1 MRFNPLEDYS
11 RLYAFDNSFIH
22 FLHLRSG
29 DREGMYDM
37 DLSLGKTDSG
47 WLLTCERKMSREQV
61 DGYVYDFSIEDII
74 LPEDFFEKYSKKEF
88 IKIVSV
94 ISSGERQYTSKIP
107 SQIKF
112 RSRGI
117 YTEWSEYPGI
127 RELEKK
133 DYIVSSES
141 YSICIPRK
149 SIPSINSI
157 CDDLKIDLIRTGIY
171 FDFFFAAWKDS
182 IGIITHG
189 EKYFLYKISDEIE
202 LYGEYNVAELKQC
215 LAHML
220 NVKNVQINEKV
231 LNKKRIFKGEKE
243 AKDFLDK

>member
-22 FLHLRSG
+22 FPHLRSG
-29 DREGMYDM
+29 DREDMYDM

-112 RSRGI
+112 RM
-117 YTEWSEYPGI
+117 
-127 RELEKK
+127 K
-133 DYIVSSES
+133 
-141 YSICIPRK
+141 
-149 SIPSINSI
+149 
-157 CDDLKIDLIRTGIY
+157 
-171 FDFFFAAWKDS
+171 
-182 IGIITHG
+182 
-189 EKYFLYKISDEIE
+189 
-202 LYGEYNVAELKQC
+202 
-215 LAHML
+215 
-220 NVKNVQINEKV
+220 
-231 LNKKRIFKGEKE
+231 
-243 AKDFLDK
+243 